1 MANFKAI
8 FNSEKCLLYQMLYGQ
23 NCLASFQIG
32 SLCLPCIFQLI
43 DIMLF
48 IYIYIALNLALTF
61 ILTLYFILYFLRSS
75 QYGAYTSSC
84 Q

>member
-1 MANFKAI
+1 
-8 FNSEKCLLYQMLYGQ
+8 MLYGQ
-23 NCLASFQIG
+23 NRLASFQIG

-43 DIMLF
+43 GIVLF
-48 IYIYIALNLALTF
+48 IYIALNSALTF